1 MLGAVMKRLAI
12 ALLAVTGLSVGSGQI
27 ASAAD
32 LPVKAPPMVAAPLPW
47 SWTGFY
53 VGGHLGG
60 GWGSKDWSN
69 ACDAGDCFD
78 LAPASGKVNGFLGG
92 FQAGYNYQI
101 GWVVVGIEGDFSFAD
116 VSGSYTCFADLPPAG
131 SCTSKADWFG
141 TLTGRIG
148 GTVDHAL
155 LYVKGG
161 AAWVHDKY
169 TDNCPACGPYE
180 NAASF
185 TGDQTKLGWTV
196 GAGVEYAFTRNWSGK
211 VEYDY
216 MDFGTTNVSMISS
229 TNDPYTVDIL
239 QRIHVVK
246 AGVNYRFD
254 WGR

>member
-1 MLGAVMKRLAI
+1 VKHLAT
-12 ALLAVTGLSVGSGQI
+12 ALLAVIGLSVAGQV

-32 LPVKAPPMVAAPLPW
+32 LPMKAPPMVAAPVPF

-53 VGGHLGG
+53 VGGHLGS
-60 GWGSKDWSN
+60 GWGTKEYTN
-69 ACDAGDCFD
+69 ECAACDPIGTFE
-78 LAPASGKVNGFLGG
+78 GQGTVNGFLGG

-101 GWVVVGIEGDFSFAD
+101 DWVVLGIEGDFSFAD
-116 VSGSYTCFADLPPAG
+116 VNGNFTCYGTSA
-131 SCTSKADWFG
+131 CTAKADWFA

-161 AAWVHDKY
+161 VAWVHDKY
-169 TDNCPACGPYE
+169 NDYCSDCSTTEDPANFSG
-180 NAASF
+180 SG
-185 TGDQTKLGWTV
+185 TRTGWTL

-211 VEYDY
+211 LEYDY
-216 MDFGTTNVSMISS
+216 MDFGTHTVTLITDVPSPFS
-229 TNDPYTVDIL
+229 PAPVDIL
-239 QRIHVVK
+239 QRVHVVK